1 MKNILIVYF
10 SQTGQAKLAI
20 DSLMG
25 AFENNANYKT
35 HYSLIKPKT
44 PFPFPWKYTEF
55 FDMFPETVQGIAC
68 EIEPPLID
76 LSIKYDLIIVAYQP
90 WFLNICI
97 PINSFLKTESAK
109 IVFDNTP
116 VVTVINCRNMWIS
129 AQEKMKKVLISVN
142 SNLVGNITFVDR
154 SANLIS
160 LVTVLAFILKG
171 KKENFLGMF
180 PKYGVNSN
188 DLENGKIYGNLLKA
202 HLETNNLKELQREL
216 IKNNSV
222 NIRSNIM
229 IMEGRGSLLFPH
241 YANFITKKGKA
252 GSQERRTRVR
262 VFGILLPTVILLAS
276 PIITIISRLAP
287 VFAKK
292 KLQKQIDYFSQN
304 SLKEM

>member
-129 AQEKMKKVLISVN
+129 AQEKMKKVLISLN

>member
-1 MKNILIVYF
+1 MKNVLIVYF

-20 DSLMG
+20 DSVMG

-55 FDMFPETVQGIAC
+55 FDMFPETVQGVAC
-68 EIEPPLID
+68 EIELPLID

-97 PINSFLKTESAK
+97 PINSFLKSESAK
-109 IVFDNTP
+109 LVFNNTP
-116 VVTVINCRNMWIS
+116 VVTIINCRNMWIS
-129 AQEKMKKVLISVN
+129 AQEKMKRILLSLN
-142 SNLVGNITFVDR
+142 ANLVGNITFVDR
-154 SANLIS
+154 SANLVS

-188 DLENGKIYGNLLKA
+188 DLEVGKIYSNLLKT
-202 HLETNNLKELQREL
+202 HLEKNNLKELQQEL

-252 GSQERRTRVR
+252 GSKERRTRVR

-276 PIITIISRLAP
+276 PVITIISRLAP
-287 VFAKK
+287 IFAKK
-292 KLQKQIDYFSQN
+292 KLQKQIDYYSQN
-304 SLKEM
+304 SLKGM